1 MLVTGKGKAK
11 NTQELI
17 SASIEAL
24 IGALESVHSE
34 VLTSY
39 LNAMARFHY
48 YSFGNILLIATQ
60 KRDASHVAGMY
71 AWNQLGRR
79 VKRGEKGIMILAP
92 MLGKKQRTDAH
103 SENALSDA
111 KTTEASKPEWNLIG
125 FRPVYVWDVSQT
137 EGKELPKFDEPQGDV
152 TSQLPKLIEFVKRQ
166 GIKLDYS
173 DKIAPAKGISY
184 GGAIRLLP
192 NMAPAEEFATLV
204 HEVAHEM
211 IHKAERRNF
220 ITKTVRET
228 EAEAIAFVVSQ
239 AVGLENGTASSDY
252 IQLYHGN
259 AKLLQESLE
268 VVQRTAAVILGAIA
282 PEVTAEKAV
291 QQ

>member
-1 MLVTGKGKAK
+1 MLVTGKGKPK

-24 IGALESVHSE
+24 IGALESGHSE

-39 LNAMARFHY
+39 LNAMERFHY

-111 KTTEASKPEWNLIG
+111 KTTEPSKPEWNLIG

-137 EGKELPKFDEPQGDV
+137 EGKELPKFAEPQCDV
-152 TSQLPKLIEFVKRQ
+152 TQHLPRLIEFV
-166 GIKLDYS
+166 
-173 DKIAPAKGISY
+173 
-184 GGAIRLLP
+184 
-192 NMAPAEEFATLV
+192 
-204 HEVAHEM
+204 
-211 IHKAERRNF
+211 
-220 ITKTVRET
+220 
-228 EAEAIAFVVSQ
+228 
-239 AVGLENGTASSDY
+239 
-252 IQLYHGN
+252 
-259 AKLLQESLE
+259 
-268 VVQRTAAVILGAIA
+268 
-282 PEVTAEKAV
+282 
-291 QQ
+291 

>member
-24 IGALESVHSE
+24 IGALESGHSE

-92 MLGKKQRTDAH
+92 MLGKKPRTDAH
-103 SENALSDA
+103 SENAPSESSESGKSDW
-111 KTTEASKPEWNLIG
+111 SLIG

-137 EGKELPKFDEPQGDV
+137 EGKALPEL
-152 TSQLPKLIEFVKRQ
+152 
-166 GIKLDYS
+166 
-173 DKIAPAKGISY
+173 
-184 GGAIRLLP
+184 
-192 NMAPAEEFATLV
+192 EEV
-204 HEVAHEM
+204 
-211 IHKAERRNF
+211 
-220 ITKTVRET
+220 
-228 EAEAIAFVVSQ
+228 
-239 AVGLENGTASSDY
+239 
-252 IQLYHGN
+252 
-259 AKLLQESLE
+259 
-268 VVQRTAAVILGAIA
+268 
-282 PEVTAEKAV
+282 
-291 QQ
+291 